1 MIDAQ
6 RKLGHGFDM
15 LKIQDITYAIDGR
28 RLFENASATI
38 PTGHKVGFVGPNGT
52 GKTTLFRI
60 IRGELALEGG
70 EIELPR
76 RAKIGG
82 VAQEAPANDLSLIH
96 I

>member
-1 MIDAQ
+1 
-6 RKLGHGFDM
+6 M
-15 LKIQDITYAIDGR
+15 LKIQDITYAVDGR
-28 RLFENASATI
+28 RLFEGASATI

-60 IRGELALEGG
+60 IRGELALESGA
-70 EIELPR
+70 IELPR

-82 VAQEAPANDLSLIH
+82 VAQELSLIH